1 MPIYPNCERGRRQAH
16 RGVMPRGRM
25 PTDRRSDGVLC
36 FRGLVRRRRIFPAPF
51 IVGELY
57 LHSPRSVRR
66 HLCPVPC
73 RRHSARQQG
82 NGELLHSPG
91 PRHPLFVRCDG
102 AGQRQEY
109 DEYLAA
115 AASRSFRPRA
125 LGIGDIERNGCQ
137 RCGVL
142 KRPYIL
148 FDGSRA
154 GQRRDRVVR
163 RCGKLHL
170 VVAYLVGRLRP
181 GNNGADLFVR
191 GCLYGP
197 QYRSTH
203 HRLHA
208 ALIAR
213 ALLPV
218 GPQRPLS
225 ASGDLSGYKQ
235 TRRRR
240 ICRGIRIRCQLSP
253 KRRD

>member
-1 MPIYPNCERGRRQAH
+1 MANIVYAHTSAGGSVTADRCLYTQTANEGGGKRTAALCHEDGCRLTAAATGSYAFVGWYADAAYSRLLSSSESYNYVPRDSHADIYARFRVMETPLDSKGTANCYIA
-16 RGVMPRGRM
+16 
-25 PTDRRSDGVLC
+25 
-36 FRGLVRRRRIFPAPF
+36 PALDTRYSF
-51 IVGELY
+51 DATV
-57 LHSPRSVRR
+57 
-66 HLCPVPC
+66 
-73 RRHSARQQG
+73 QG
-82 NGELLHSPG
+82 NGKNTTK
-91 PRHPLFVRCDG
+91 
-102 AGQRQEY
+102 
-109 DEYLAA
+109 YLAA

-181 GNNGADLFVR
+181 GNHGADLFIR
-191 GCLYGP
+191 GRLYGP

-213 ALLPV
+213 ALLPN
-218 GPQRPLS
+218 GAAKTPF
-225 ASGDLSGYKQ
+225 
-235 TRRRR
+235 
-240 ICRGIRIRCQLSP
+240 RIRRLV
-253 KRRD
+253 RI